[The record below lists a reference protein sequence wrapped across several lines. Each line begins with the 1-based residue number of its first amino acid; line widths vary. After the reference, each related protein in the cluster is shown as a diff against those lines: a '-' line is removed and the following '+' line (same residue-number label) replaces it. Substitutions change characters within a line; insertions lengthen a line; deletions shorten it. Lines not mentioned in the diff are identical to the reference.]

1 MKKFTILLLLLF
13 NAHWLLFN
21 GQLSMFN
28 GQPSMVNGQWSMFN
42 VLANDGVYYT
52 SGNFLVPL
60 RETDIS
66 AKKEVLEI
74 TLCKDSFAT
83 VTVDYTFYNNSE
95 DKTVTMAF
103 EAAAPYN
110 AWAPINRQGNHPFI
124 EDFTVL
130 FNGEPLPYRNALVGI
145 TANFSSSE
153 DARNRKDYLAP
164 LDPNEWK
171 GYGEVADSLL
181 PMDDVLINPAL
192 PDSFCSFA
200 YAYYF
205 DAPFRKGE
213 NHVRHTYRYKMSW
226 GVGRDYEVSYTLTPV
241 TRWRG
246 GQVDDFTL
254 RIKSETDREIV
265 MNDSLFLGAPF
276 NLKGIG
282 DIYQLQSDY
291 WGYSQCLFAPLM
303 EGNVLEWHSTNF
315 APKENLHIE
324 PLYVLK
330 GGVRGLS
337 NQGRVVITEDGSE
350 MRYIADSGDN
360 YFIEV
365 QDYGLVPKAGA
376 KVKLREATKG
386 QGFVYLNN
394 DIRRANVRQ
403 KPSLK
408 SKVLFTLDNDGELPE
423 GYPCLG
429 FVSHKEADGFYKWW
443 YKVNVN
449 GKTGY
454 ISEEIA
460 NWDSIQL

>member
-1 MKKFTILLLLLF
+1 MKKFTLLLLLLF

-28 GQPSMVNGQWSMFN
+28 GQPSMFNGQCSMVN

-83 VTVDYTFYNNSE
+83 VTVDYTFYNYSE

-110 AWAPINRQGNHPFI
+110 AWVPINRQGSHPFI

-213 NHVRHTYRYKMSW
+213 NHVRHTYRYRMSW

-276 NLKGIG
+276 KLEGIG
-282 DIYQLQSDY
+282 EIYQLQSDY

-337 NQGRVVITEDGSE
+337 NQGRVVVTKDGSE

-386 QGFVYLNN
+386 QGYVYLNS

>member
-1 MKKFTILLLLLF
+1 MKKFTLLLLLLF
-13 NAHWLLFN
+13 NAHWSMFN

-28 GQPSMVNGQWSMFN
+28 GQPSMVN

-110 AWAPINRQGNHPFI
+110 AWVPINRQGSHPFI

-213 NHVRHTYRYKMSW
+213 NRVRHTYRYKMSW

-276 NLKGIG
+276 KLEGIG

-315 APKENLHIE
+315 APTENLHIE

-330 GGVRGLS
+330 GGVRGMS
-337 NQGRVVITEDGSE
+337 NQGRVVVTKDGSE

-386 QGFVYLNN
+386 QGYVYLNN

>member
-1 MKKFTILLLLLF
+1 MKKFTLLLLLLF
-13 NAHWLLFN
+13 NAHWLMFN

-28 GQPSMVNGQWSMFN
+28 GQPSMFN

-145 TANFSSSE
+145 TANFSSYE

-213 NHVRHTYRYKMSW
+213 NHVRHTYRYRMSW

-276 NLKGIG
+276 KLEGIG

-315 APKENLHIE
+315 APTENLHIE

-337 NQGRVVITEDGSE
+337 NQGRVVVTKDGSE

-386 QGFVYLNN
+386 QGFVYLNS

-449 GKTGY
+449 GQTGY

>member
-1 MKKFTILLLLLF
+1 MKKFTLLLLLLF
-13 NAHWLLFN
+13 NAHWLMFN

-28 GQPSMVNGQWSMFN
+28 GQPSMVN

-110 AWAPINRQGNHPFI
+110 AWAPINRQGSHPFI

-213 NHVRHTYRYKMSW
+213 NRVRHTYRYRMSW
-226 GVGRDYEVSYTLTPV
+226 GVGRDFEVSYTLTPV

-276 NLKGIG
+276 KLEGIG

-315 APKENLHIE
+315 APTENLHIE

-337 NQGRVVITEDGSE
+337 NQGRVVVTKDGSE

-386 QGFVYLNN
+386 QGYVYLNS

>member
-1 MKKFTILLLLLF
+1 MKKFTVLLLFLF

-28 GQPSMVNGQWSMFN
+28 GQPSMVN
-42 VLANDGVYYT
+42 VLANDGIYYT

-110 AWAPINRQGNHPFI
+110 AWAPINRQGSHPFI

-213 NHVRHTYRYKMSW
+213 NRVRHTYRYRMSW

-276 NLKGIG
+276 KLKGIG

-303 EGNVLEWHSTNF
+303 EGNVLEWHSANF

-337 NQGRVVITEDGSE
+337 NQGRVVVTKDGSE

-386 QGFVYLNN
+386 QGFVYLNS

>member
-1 MKKFTILLLLLF
+1 
-13 NAHWLLFN
+13 
-21 GQLSMFN
+21 
-28 GQPSMVNGQWSMFN
+28 MVN

-110 AWAPINRQGNHPFI
+110 AWAPINRQGSHPFI

-276 NLKGIG
+276 KLKGIG

-315 APKENLHIE
+315 TPKENLHIE

-337 NQGRVVITEDGSE
+337 NQGRVVVTKDGSE

>member
-1 MKKFTILLLLLF
+1 MKKFTLLLLLLF

-28 GQPSMVNGQWSMFN
+28 GQCSMVN

-124 EDFTVL
+124 KDFTVL

-213 NHVRHTYRYKMSW
+213 NRVRHTYRYKMSW

-276 NLKGIG
+276 KLKGIG

-337 NQGRVVITEDGSE
+337 NQGRVVVTKDGSE

-386 QGFVYLNN
+386 QGFVYLNS

-429 FVSHKEADGFYKWW
+429 FGSHKEADGFYKWW

>member
-1 MKKFTILLLLLF
+1 MKKFTLLLLLLF
-13 NAHWLLFN
+13 NAHLSIFN
-21 GQLSMFN
+21 L
-28 GQPSMVNGQWSMFN
+28 QWSTVN
-42 VLANDGVYYT
+42 VMANDGVYYT

-60 RETDIS
+60 RETDI
-66 AKKEVLEI
+66 AVKKEVLEI
-74 TLCKDSFAT
+74 TLCRDSFAT
-83 VTVDYTFYNNSE
+83 VTVDYTLYNNSE
-95 DKTVTMAF
+95 DKRVTMAF

-110 AWAPINRQGNHPFI
+110 AWVPINRQGSHPFI

-130 FNGEPLPYRNALVGI
+130 FNGEKLTYRNALVEAHTI
-145 TANFSSSE
+145 NSSFEEKGS
-153 DARNRKDYLAP
+153 RKDCLMP

-181 PMDDVLINPAL
+181 PMDDVLVNPAL
-192 PDSFCSFA
+192 PDSFRTYA

-213 NHVRHTYRYKMSW
+213 NRVRHTYRYRMSW
-226 GVGRDYEVSYTLTPV
+226 GVGRDYELSYWLTPI

-254 RIKSETDREIV
+254 RIKSETDREII

-276 NLKGIG
+276 KLEGIG

-303 EGNVLEWHSTNF
+303 EGNVLEWHGTNF
-315 APKENLHIE
+315 APTENLHIE
-324 PLYVLK
+324 PLYLPFE
-330 GGVRGLS
+330 LL
-337 NQGRVVITEDGSE
+337 D
-350 MRYIADSGDN
+350 D
-360 YFIEV
+360 YFIEA
-365 QDYGLVPKAGA
+365 QDYGLVPKAEA
-376 KVKLREATKG
+376 KVEFREATKG
-386 QGFVYLNN
+386 QGFVYLNS
-394 DIRRANVRQ
+394 DIRRANVRRE
-403 KPSLK
+403 PSMK

-429 FVSHKEADGFYKWW
+429 FVSHQEPNGFYKWW

>member
-1 MKKFTILLLLLF
+1 MKKFTLLLLLLF
-13 NAHWLLFN
+13 NAHWLL
-21 GQLSMFN
+21 FN

-66 AKKEVLEI
+66 AKKEILEI

-110 AWAPINRQGNHPFI
+110 AWAPINRQGSHPFI

-213 NHVRHTYRYKMSW
+213 NRVRHTYRYKMSW

-276 NLKGIG
+276 KLEGIG

-337 NQGRVVITEDGSE
+337 NQGRVVVTKDGSE

-386 QGFVYLNN
+386 QGFVYLNS